1 MTCDVVPHHF
11 LGPRVYTPIACMFV
25 FLQIL
30 QCLTLLKLIVSLV
43 SLGPKIVRGRLTFA
57 RSHCGGMAR
66 IHQAQ
71 SCSVPPLPWPRATAR
86 LNWHRINKPWFIYG
100 GTLHIVTILHWLN
113 WYPPMKQPR
122 GLLIHD
128 WHEWY
133 RRICRGR
140 FWNGLC
146 VMSPR
151 QDCKFS
157 LEHLQ
162 SGALFLQPRKE
173 DFHQEI
179 PSFNSFW
186 GNLPVWGMFQEGF
199 SRGENA
205 DGSDTILASLHEK
218 ILDIYD
224 FSW

>member
-71 SCSVPPLPWPRATAR
+71 SCSVPPLPWLWATAR

-100 GTLHIVTILHWLN
+100 GTLHIVTNNTPLNQLVPPNETAKGFINPGLTWMISKNLQRSILKWALQCL
-113 WYPPMKQPR
+113 P
-122 GLLIHD
+122 G
-128 WHEWY
+128 
-133 RRICRGR
+133 RIANSP
-140 FWNGLC
+140 WNT
-146 VMSPR
+146 SN
-151 QDCKFS
+151 
-157 LEHLQ
+157 LEHCSFSRAQ
-162 SGALFLQPRKE
+162 

-179 PSFNSFW
+179 PSFNKVLRQSSCQACFRK
-186 GNLPVWGMFQEGF
+186 V
-199 SRGENA
+199 SVGEKTLM
-205 DGSDTILASLHEK
+205 DLIQS
-218 ILDIYD
+218 
-224 FSW
+224 

>member
-11 LGPRVYTPIACMFV
+11 LGPRVYTPIACRFV

-71 SCSVPPLPWPRATAR
+71 SCSVPPLPWLWATAR

-100 GTLHIVTILHWLN
+100 GTLHIVTNNTPLN
-113 WYPPMKQPR
+113 QLVPPNETAGGYPPMKQPR
-122 GLLIHD
+122 GLLIQD

-146 VMSPR
+146 NVSQAGLQILPGTPPIWSIVPSAALR
-151 QDCKFS
+151 ISTKKFP
-157 LEHLQ
+157 
-162 SGALFLQPRKE
+162 ALTK
-173 DFHQEI
+173 
-179 PSFNSFW
+179 FW
-186 GNLPVWGMFQEGF
+186 GNLPVKHVSGRFQ
-199 SRGENA
+199 
-205 DGSDTILASLHEK
+205 
-218 ILDIYD
+218 
-224 FSW
+224 